1 MEFPRVKPRT
11 PSPSEAGVYASLDE
25 LVRLQ
30 YKARGFTFLPRQP
43 VHSIL
48 AGRHASRLRGRG
60 LNFEEIR
67 GYLPGDDIRNI
78 DWKVTARYQKPHV
91 RVYTE
96 EKDRPALLLV
106 DQRMS
111 MFFGSRRAMK
121 SVTAAECA
129 ALSAWRILDA
139 GDRVGALV
147 FSDDEIVEIQPHRS
161 EARVMQILRATVDMN
176 LRLGTDATDTKT
188 VRGPAN
194 PAQLNAALQGTRRLA
209 KHDYLVILISDCYG
223 ADDDSR
229 RLFTQICQHN
239 DAITAFIYDPLEQ
252 QLPDAG
258 RLVVSE
264 GELQLEV
271 DTASH
276 KLQQQFQ
283 HQFDER
289 LERVKKFSRHRA
301 APLLPIRT
309 DEGVAEQIRT
319 LLGHAGQSGRQ

>member
-1 MEFPRVKPRT
+1 MEYPRVKPRT
-11 PSPSEAGVYASLDE
+11 PSPGEPGVYASLDD

-60 LNFEEIR
+60 LNFEELR

-78 DWKVTARYQKPHV
+78 DWKVTARYREPHV

-139 GDRVGALV
+139 GDRVGALA
-147 FSDDEIVEIQPHRS
+147 FNDDEIIEVAPHRS
-161 EARVMQILRATVDMN
+161 EGRVMQILRAVVDMN
-176 LRLGTDATDTKT
+176 HRLGTRSADNKST
-188 VRGPAN
+188 RGPAN
-194 PAQLNAALQGTRRLA
+194 PGQLNAALQGAQRLA
-209 KHDYLVILISDCYG
+209 KHDYLVILISDCFG
-223 ADDDSR
+223 TDDESR

-258 RLVVSE
+258 RIVVSE
-264 GELQLEV
+264 GDLQLEV
-271 DTASH
+271 DTGSH

-283 HQFDER
+283 SQFNER
-289 LERVKKFSRHRA
+289 LERVKTSSRQRA

-319 LLGHAGQSGRQ
+319 QLGYSGRSGRQ

>member
-1 MEFPRVKPRT
+1 MQYPRVKPRT
-11 PSPSEAGVYASLDE
+11 PTTAEPGVYADLDE

-78 DWKVTARYQKPHV
+78 DWKVTARYRDPHV

-129 ALSAWRILDA
+129 ALSAWRILDV

-147 FSDDEIVEIQPHRS
+147 FNDDEIVEVQPHRS
-161 EARVMQILRATVDMN
+161 EARVMQILRAVVDMN
-176 LRLGTDATDTKT
+176 HRLGTRAADQTT

-194 PAQLNAALQGTRRLA
+194 PSQLTAVLQAAARLA

-223 ADDDSR
+223 VDDESR

-239 DAITAFIYDPLEQ
+239 DAIAAFIYDPLEQ
-252 QLPDAG
+252 QMPEAG
-258 RLVVSE
+258 RVVVSE
-264 GELQLEV
+264 GEAQLEI
-271 DTASH
+271 DTSSR
-276 KLQQQFQ
+276 KLQQEFRSE
-283 HQFDER
+283 FEAR
-289 LERVKKFSRHRA
+289 LKQVKTFGRRRA
-301 APLLPIRT
+301 APVLPIRT
-309 DEGVAEQIRT
+309 DEDVVEQIRAQ
-319 LLGHAGQSGRQ
+319 LGFSSLSGRQ